1 MVDGRLGDIYKMTSN
16 TVVVTIPVDPN
27 GHASRTRRASVINRP
42 ASNARPVRTEAR
54 MRHVYAAHASS
65 FDGGTSSP
73 TDILNF
79 LTYTPAHPDRYAHTS
94 DLTDL
99 AAALTAAKQSS

>member
-1 MVDGRLGDIYKMTSN
+1 
-16 TVVVTIPVDPN
+16 
-27 GHASRTRRASVINRP
+27 
-42 ASNARPVRTEAR
+42 